1 MSCCRCTLDRLGT
14 PIAHNSTDQPCCLLL
29 WQLVEN
35 ALEAQRV
42 VSLSKGPGSRAA
54 LGKSKAKTRNPLAAG
69 GARKRASAAGSGGDR
84 EVTLC
89 MKEGDIVRAVRFPP
103 AFGPALPWPSSF
115 STGLTRWNHLVWVQL
130 ATHKPVFGRILNG
143 MAPAAASTQLT
154 ADGRPMPK
162 PRSAPALAAAA
173 APAAAAPISM
183 VP

>member
-1 MSCCRCTLDRLGT
+1 MLL
-14 PIAHNSTDQPCCLLL
+14 LLL

-69 GARKRASAAGSGGDR
+69 GPRKRASAAGSGGDR

-103 AFGPALPWPSSF
+103 GFRPALP
-115 STGLTRWNHLVWVQL
+115 
-130 ATHKPVFGRILNG
+130 
-143 MAPAAASTQLT
+143 
-154 ADGRPMPK
+154 
-162 PRSAPALAAAA
+162 
-173 APAAAAPISM
+173 
-183 VP
+183 

>member
-1 MSCCRCTLDRLGT
+1 MLL
-14 PIAHNSTDQPCCLLL
+14 LLL

-69 GARKRASAAGSGGDR
+69 GPRKRASAAGSGGDR

-89 MKEGDIVRAVRFPP
+89 MKEGDIVRAVRSPLSLNLRWQTR
-103 AFGPALPWPSSF
+103 GQ
-115 STGLTRWNHLVWVQL
+115 LTRWNHLVLQL

-162 PRSAPALAAAA
+162 PRSAPAPA
-173 APAAAAPISM
+173 AAAAPISM